1 MLLTC
6 TSHVLSWYAPDLCS
20 ANKFY
25 NMPANIITTDDL
37 RQFKIEL
44 LDELKQLFG
53 HRAETN
59 TREYLKSSEVSKL
72 LDISL
77 SKLQHM
83 RIRKVLPYTRI
94 GSTIYYKR
102 EDIQTLLEANRKQA
116 KVKSLSLFQK
126 WSSCQYHPKPLQ
138 LIISSTLIYSLK
150 LPGIHQLSITV
161 ILPCIFRYSDPGIIR
176 FSIIRW
182 HQQEMKSWPML
193 ASSPKNVTIAFYAKF
208 QNSI

>member
-6 TSHVLSWYAPDLCS
+6 TSHVLSCSTPDLCS

-53 HRAETN
+53 HRVETN

-72 LDISL
+72 LNISL

-116 KVKSLSLFQK
+116 KAKSFSLFQK
-126 WSSCQYHPKPLQ
+126 
-138 LIISSTLIYSLK
+138 
-150 LPGIHQLSITV
+150 
-161 ILPCIFRYSDPGIIR
+161 
-176 FSIIRW
+176 
-182 HQQEMKSWPML
+182 
-193 ASSPKNVTIAFYAKF
+193 
-208 QNSI
+208 

>member
-1 MLLTC
+1 
-6 TSHVLSWYAPDLCS
+6 
-20 ANKFY
+20 
-25 NMPANIITTDDL
+25 MPANIITTDDL

-116 KVKSLSLFQK
+116 KVRSLSLFQK
-126 WSSCQYHPKPLQ
+126 
-138 LIISSTLIYSLK
+138 
-150 LPGIHQLSITV
+150 
-161 ILPCIFRYSDPGIIR
+161 
-176 FSIIRW
+176 
-182 HQQEMKSWPML
+182 
-193 ASSPKNVTIAFYAKF
+193 
-208 QNSI
+208 

>member
-6 TSHVLSWYAPDLCS
+6 TSHVLSRNAPDLCS

-126 WSSCQYHPKPLQ
+126 
-138 LIISSTLIYSLK
+138 
-150 LPGIHQLSITV
+150 
-161 ILPCIFRYSDPGIIR
+161 
-176 FSIIRW
+176 
-182 HQQEMKSWPML
+182 
-193 ASSPKNVTIAFYAKF
+193 
-208 QNSI
+208 